1 MADNYS
7 NELVEVDGTSVSK
20 RNGGTDENTLQLM
33 QNFTSTII
41 GLSQQVSENNAAKY
55 KAQAEVMIAQIQAKM
70 QEECQDM
77 NGYYNK
83 REQQGASFD
92 RIIMIYQEQLKDLT
106 NAILAGK
113 SESQIGYL
121 KSCVESY
128 ERKMSQLLDFL
139 ANDITGEQNRR
150 LETSKSR
157 SKGLFGFFR
166 RG

>member
-20 RNGGTDENTLQLM
+20 HNGGTDENTLQLM

-92 RIIMIYQEQLKDLT
+92 RIIVEYQEQLKELT
-106 NAILAGK
+106 NKLVSA
-113 SESQIGYL
+113 ESQFQAELI
-121 KSCVESY
+121 KFSIEHCESMMM
-128 ERKMSQLLDFL
+128 KGLDAL